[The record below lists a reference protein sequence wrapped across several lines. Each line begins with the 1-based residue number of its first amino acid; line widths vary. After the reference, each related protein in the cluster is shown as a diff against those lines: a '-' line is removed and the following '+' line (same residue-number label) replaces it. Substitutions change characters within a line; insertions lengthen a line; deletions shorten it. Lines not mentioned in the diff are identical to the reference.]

1 MSMQCT
7 HEGMKYSKWEG
18 DRLTRVR
25 AGTNM
30 YGQEENME
38 REGESDWEVISQG
51 PKKKRAWGD
60 SNDAEEK
67 KDEEADAEKDGFVD
81 PEQEIAGY
89 DVVADVWREEEE
101 RMDELAEI
109 AENEGARFEVDSDGE
124 MWHKY
129 DLRDHGLDMAAS
141 ALGMQQ
147 AEEAIA
153 KRTPGMCAVFFHDA
167 CPLYDLT
174 M

>member
-1 MSMQCT
+1 
-7 HEGMKYSKWEG
+7 
-18 DRLTRVR
+18 
-25 AGTNM
+25 M
-30 YGQEENME
+30 YGQEEDTQ
-38 REGESDWEVISQG
+38 REGESGWEVNSQG
-51 PKKKRAWGD
+51 IKKKRTWGD

-67 KDEEADAEKDGFVD
+67 EDEEANAEKDTSVD

-89 DVVADVWREEEE
+89 DIVADVWREEEE

-109 AENEGARFEVDSDGE
+109 AEEEGARFEVDSDGK

-129 DLRDHGLDMAAS
+129 DLRDYGLDMAAS

-167 CPLYDLT
+167 CPLYELR